1 MPAPAKGAFYE
12 NRKATQAHRSH
23 RRGDFGRADD
33 PLGTFRRTIQLNK
46 FNREYIQPLKNQSS

>member
-1 MPAPAKGAFYE
+1 MLKYIKKKGAFYE

-33 PLGTFRRTIQLNK
+33 PLGTFRRTIQLNT
-46 FNREYIQPLKNQSS
+46 FNRRKN